1 MEQTPHAVAPDL
13 GGTDDLVQGESGV
26 VKTTALPRPFA
37 PQLRAVITN
46 ASSSTAASTTA
57 VTVST
62 WSIGSPPWQAHSSR
76 ALPPEPGR
84 RGWEQGGLN
93 PHNVAVCGF

>member
-13 GGTDDLVQGESGV
+13 GGTDDLVQGESGI

-62 WSIGSPPWQAHSSR
+62 WSIGSPPWQATLPERYRQNPAAGDGSR
-76 ALPPEPGR
+76 GA
-84 RGWEQGGLN
+84 
-93 PHNVAVCGF
+93 